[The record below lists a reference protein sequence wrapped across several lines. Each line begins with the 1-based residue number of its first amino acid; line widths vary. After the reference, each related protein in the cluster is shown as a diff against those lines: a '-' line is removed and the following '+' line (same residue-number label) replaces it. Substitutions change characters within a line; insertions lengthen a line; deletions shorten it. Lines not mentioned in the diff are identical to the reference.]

1 MASPAYNSAYAAIT
15 RGDEPALDKLLR
27 QHPGLERERGER
39 IEWPNATLLE
49 HAVWFHRDTM
59 VTRLV
64 AAGAPL
70 TEPGGQPPMTP
81 LRRALEMGADAIAR
95 GLGDPADRAEAAALN
110 QLDLNQ
116 LEEPAAADDDE
127 RCRFQN
133 VTSLLKT
140 AIRSLSASPRSSSSR
155 RRDTRKAC

>member
-15 RGDEPALDKLLR
+15 RGDEPSLDKLLR
-27 QHPGLERERGER
+27 QHPGLEGER
-39 IEWPNATLLE
+39 IEWSNATLRE

-110 QLDLNQ
+110 QPDLNQ

-127 RCRFQN
+127 RRRAFRLACLNGARDAA
-133 VTSLLKT
+133 VALEP
-140 AIRSLSASPRSSSSR
+140 AS
-155 RRDTRKAC
+155 